1 MKTAGDLLTSSAGCW
16 GRVKEKMDDRFVS
29 FFEFL
34 FFVVVVIV
42 LCVRSHLLFSSN
54 SPKTTKKKKKLL
66 LADESKTLIVMM
78 SFKLTELLLSSSL
91 QHLENIKNRIGLT
104 CLF

>member
-16 GRVKEKMDDRFVS
+16 GRVNEKMDDRFVS

-34 FFVVVVIV
+34 FFFVVIV

-54 SPKTTKKKKKLL
+54 SPKTTKKRKLL

-78 SFKLTELLLSSSL
+78 SFKLAELLLSSSL